1 VSPAPRG
8 GACAAAKK
16 RQGDSKMKALLF
28 GIVAAVAVAVSPA
41 AIAAADLPP
50 AVQKLI
56 EPAKAER
63 TFRITW
69 GGSTLSGAEG
79 ARRFEQ
85 GFNKHYGLSIKF
97 DFTPGLSFPAMANKL
112 GEEFAAG
119 HKALTDLALA
129 GIGQTSFYT
138 ARNILIPVDWA
149 ELVPHIDPGVLKTMV
164 SPESSLISF
173 VGRATTI
180 VYNTNFVKREQAPKR
195 LTDLLDPKWKGRI
208 ASTSYAAGFG
218 PLAGHP
224 DWSSEKVIEFA
235 KQLSGNL
242 GGLIRCGEYERITSG
257 EFWIFAIECEPGIVR
272 LAIERGAPMGQNI
285 PLDMLQVDH
294 WWFGVPKHAQSPNIA
309 KLFIAWILTKDG
321 QAVLLKNQGEDLNY
335 LEGSYSAKLLEAAS
349 KEAGKPIDDMNIHK
363 LLAQKGRD
371 DVVNAVIK
379 IFREAKK

>member
-1 VSPAPRG
+1 
-8 GACAAAKK
+8 
-16 RQGDSKMKALLF
+16 MKAIPLW
-28 GIVAAVAVAVSPA
+28 IVAA
-41 AIAAADLPP
+41 AAALISSVAAAEQPP

-85 GFNKHYGLSIKF
+85 GFNKYYGLSIKF

-119 HKALTDLALA
+119 QKAFTDLALA
-129 GIGQTSFYT
+129 GIGQTTFYT
-138 ARNILIPVDWA
+138 SRNVLMPIDWA
-149 ELVPHIDPGVLKTMV
+149 ELVPHVDPHLLKTMV

-180 VYNTNFVKREQAPKR
+180 VYNANFVKREQAPKR

-208 ASTSYAAGFG
+208 ASSSYAAGFG
-218 PLAGHP
+218 ALAAHP
-224 DWSSEKVIEFA
+224 DWSNEKVIEFA
-235 KQLSGNL
+235 QKLSGNI
-242 GGLIRCGEYERITSG
+242 GGLIRCGEFERITSG
-257 EFWIFAIECEPGIVR
+257 EFWLFAIECEPGVVR
-272 LAIERGAPMGQNI
+272 LAIERGAPLAQNI
-285 PLDMLQVDH
+285 PLDMLQIDH
-294 WWFGVPKHAQSPNIA
+294 WWFGVPKHSQSPNIA
-309 KLFIAWILTKDG
+309 KLFIAWVLTADG

-335 LEGSYSAKLLEAAS
+335 FKDSYSAKSLEAAS
-349 KEAGKPIDDMNIHK
+349 KEAGKPLDDMHIHK

-379 IFREAKK
+379 IFREAKR